1 MKKIMTLLFIVCL
14 LAVGVY
20 AGSPYYTVY
29 QLKQAYDNQDG
40 ATLAAAIDYSQL
52 TVHLKT
58 QLNGKFANTLSQY
71 PMVAQLGGDALVEA
85 GMEFIDRSVDGA
97 VTADNIQTLV
107 NMQGQSNQVNQSTQE
122 LAAAWAIASNQ
133 VNLTMLIQDLIVERG
148 DVDKVVK
155 KQMQLMMDKQALQL
169 TAHTQAGTDS
179 EKPQLSYCAIDCF
192 SMSGQIKGYPLT
204 VRMQRQGWID
214 WKIVDVQLP

>member
-20 AGSPYYTVY
+20 VGSPYYTVY

-52 TVHLKT
+52 TVNLKT

-97 VTADNIQTLV
+97 VTADNIQTLI

-192 SMSGQIKGYPLT
+192 SISGQIKGYPLT
-204 VRMQRQGWID
+204 VRMQRQGLIN
-214 WKIVDVQLP
+214 WKIVDVVLP

>member
-1 MKKIMTLLFIVCL
+1 M
-14 LAVGVY
+14 VGQV
-20 AGSPYYTVY
+20 
-29 QLKQAYDNQDG
+29 
-40 ATLAAAIDYSQL
+40 
-52 TVHLKT
+52 
-58 QLNGKFANTLSQY
+58 
-71 PMVAQLGGDALVEA
+71 GGDGLVEA
-85 GMEFIDRSVDGA
+85 SIEFINRSVDGA
-97 VTADNIQTLV
+97 VTADNIQTLID
-107 NMQGQSNQVNQSTQE
+107 MQGQSNQVNQSTQE

-155 KQMQLMMDKQALQL
+155 KQMQLMMDKQ
-169 TAHTQAGTDS
+169 TGHAHTQAGTDS